1 MTALKGITR
10 ARSTGIEMW
19 EERHV
24 LEILRVPSTL
34 HANPSSQDFGI
45 QALTIAPNIWLG
57 QGLCFDDGVACFEVD

>member
-1 MTALKGITR
+1 MKGITR

-34 HANPSSQDFGI
+34 HANPRARRISEFR
-45 QALTIAPNIWLG
+45 L
-57 QGLCFDDGVACFEVD
+57 